1 MKNWFLIPMSIA
13 VFFAFYLP
21 KDSPYQLYGKT
32 AAIIFVMIGVMK
44 LMQKI
49 PSKNQNEEEDV

>member
-1 MKNWFLIPMSIA
+1 MSIA